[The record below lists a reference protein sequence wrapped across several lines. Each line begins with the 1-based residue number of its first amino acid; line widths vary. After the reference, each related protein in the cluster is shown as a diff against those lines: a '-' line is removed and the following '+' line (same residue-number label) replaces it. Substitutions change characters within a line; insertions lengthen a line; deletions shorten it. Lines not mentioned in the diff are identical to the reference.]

1 MSGRCRLL
9 LRSGNASS
17 PGICAGRIARCAV
30 PLIRLGAEPAGSA
43 LREMSM
49 AEAGL
54 VRGKITDHDVA
65 LLRKRIGTPNPTL
78 RFGEPTPPNHRV
90 VNAENVYRWSF
101 SIGDDNPLYTDPAY
115 AKTSAWGATVAPPGF
130 EWSMGWNRFPDVT
143 PELFA
148 ETRSALRGVQLFH
161 SGAERWFYRPML
173 EGTELWCSDWL
184 GNVEEKPSKF
194 AGRSVITTTDSQY
207 WDKNEKVIC
216 DSSRWF
222 VHAERREIK
231 EGEPA
236 RVKYVKPEYT
246 DEDLLKIDAAYA
258 NEYRR
263 GGETLYFEDVTP
275 GAVMPTMVKGPLS
288 VTDMINCFMGT
299 GWPNAANMPHR
310 RRVINPDFNPHP
322 QDAPTARLSPAATQI
337 RTVFWTIAYDFCG
350 AAKAEVATV
359 DPRDAAP

>member
-1 MSGRCRLL
+1 
-9 LRSGNASS
+9 
-17 PGICAGRIARCAV
+17 
-30 PLIRLGAEPAGSA
+30 
-43 LREMSM
+43 M

-90 VNAENVYRWSF
+90 VNAANVNRWSF

-115 AKTSAWGATVAPPGF
+115 AKTSAWGTTVAPPGF